1 MRHYSIYTLD
11 DRGCP
16 QEKWQVSSDSLDEQ
30 RQYLAN
36 FEKLFPGKAFW
47 ICDNQTGELVW

>member
-1 MRHYSIYTLD
+1 MKHYSIYTTD

-36 FEKLFPGKAFW
+36 FEKLFPKKPFW

>member
-11 DRGCP
+11 AMGYP
-16 QEKWQVSSDSLDEQ
+16 QEKRQVSSDSLEEQ
-30 RQYLAN
+30 KQYLAN